1 VAAAEGEEP
10 QKTKGPDPALIEEI
24 VGAAQRTESGIALE
38 DLERGLYSAKRSRC

>member
-1 VAAAEGEEP
+1 VNH
-10 QKTKGPDPALIEEI
+10 QISKEI